1 MTESRMAARF
11 AMVGEMM
18 VPLVTSEKIEA
29 EARAWRMVAE
39 DLAKG
44 YRETRRDT
52 IRLHAGLADYDE
64 LVEFYDAK

>member
-11 AMVGEMM
+11 ATIGEMM
-18 VPLVTSEKIEA
+18 VPLSVSEDIEA

-44 YRETRRDT
+44 YRKPDT
-52 IRLHAGLADYDE
+52 IRLHGGLADYDE

>member
-18 VPLVTSEKIEA
+18 VPLATSEDIEA
-29 EARAWRMVAE
+29 EARAWRMIAE

-44 YRETRRDT
+44 YRETDT
-52 IRLHAGLADYDE
+52 IRLHGGLADFDE
-64 LVEFYDAK
+64 MVEFYGEK

>member
-1 MTESRMAARF
+1 MTESRMAAWF

-18 VPLVTSEKIEA
+18 VPLATSEEMEA
-29 EARAWRMVAE
+29 EAKAWRMVAE

-44 YRETRRDT
+44 YRDKDT
-52 IRLHAGLADYDE
+52 IRLHGGLADYDE